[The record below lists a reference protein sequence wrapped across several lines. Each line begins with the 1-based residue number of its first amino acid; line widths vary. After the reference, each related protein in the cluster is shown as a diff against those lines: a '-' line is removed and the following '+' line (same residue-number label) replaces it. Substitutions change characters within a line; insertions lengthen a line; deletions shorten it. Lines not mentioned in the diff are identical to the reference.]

1 MKANKKIIGL
11 ILGGIILVGVG
22 FTLGDARYNDSL
34 PVEQNIELIQTKVEE
49 RNNILELKKE
59 QENSNK
65 EDLIS
70 RDLNQILKD
79 TNTDYEIE
87 VVSHGTAIIN
97 IIWKDFKKD
106 PTMYMETKNA
116 LKQSNL
122 DDTINEIAVFLS
134 QEFVNNGY
142 GKNIS
147 LTLKDK
153 NKSLLYGIYI
163 GDNFTN
169 GYKISYY

>member
-22 FTLGDARYNDSL
+22 FTLGNVQYNDSL
-34 PVEQNIELIQTKVEE
+34 PVERNIELIQTKVEE
-49 RNNILELKKE
+49 RNDILELKKE

-87 VVSHGTAIIN
+87 FVSHGTAIIN
-97 IIWKDFKKD
+97 IIWKDFEKD
-106 PTMYMETKNA
+106 PAMYIETKNA
-116 LKQSNL
+116 LKQSTL
-122 DDTINEIAVFLS
+122 DDTMNEIAIFLS
-134 QEFVNNGY
+134 KDFIDNGY
-142 GKNIS
+142 GKNVS

-153 NKSLLYGIYI
+153 NKSLLYGICI

>member
-11 ILGGIILVGVG
+11 VIAGIIMIGAG
-22 FTLGDARYNDSL
+22 FVIGGRQYEDSL
-34 PVEQNIELIQTKVEE
+34 PVEQNIELIQTKTEE
-49 RNNILELKKE
+49 RNDILELKKE

-87 VVSHGTAIIN
+87 FVSHGTAIIN
-97 IIWKDFKKD
+97 IIWKDFEKN

-153 NKSLLYGIYI
+153 NKSLLYGIYRR
-163 GDNFTN
+163 
-169 GYKISYY
+169 

>member
-11 ILGGIILVGVG
+11 ILAGGIMIGTG
-22 FTLGDARYNDSL
+22 FALGDAQYNDSL
-34 PVEQNIELIQTKVEE
+34 PVEQNLELIQTKTEE
-49 RNNILELKKE
+49 RNDILELKKE

-97 IIWKDFKKD
+97 IIWKDFEKD

-153 NKSLLYGIYI
+153 NKSLLYGVYI

>member
-1 MKANKKIIGL
+1 MKVNKKIIGL
-11 ILGGIILVGVG
+11 VIAGIITTGAGFAVGNHQ
-22 FTLGDARYNDSL
+22 YEDSL
-34 PVEQNIELIQTKVEE
+34 PVEQNMELIQTKTEE
-49 RNNILELKKE
+49 RNDILELKKE

-65 EDLIS
+65 EDLIV

-87 VVSHGTAIIN
+87 FVSHGSAIIN
-97 IIWKDFKKD
+97 IIWKDFEED

-134 QEFVNNGY
+134 QESVNNGY
-142 GKNIS
+142 GKNVS

-153 NKSLLYGIYI
+153 NKSLLYGVYI
-163 GDNFTN
+163 GKN
-169 GYKISYY
+169 GYTTQYY

>member
-11 ILGGIILVGVG
+11 ILAGGIMIGTG
-22 FTLGDARYNDSL
+22 FALGDAQYNDSL
-34 PVEQNIELIQTKVEE
+34 PVEQNLELIQTKTEE
-49 RNNILELKKE
+49 RNDILELKKE

-97 IIWKDFKKD
+97 IIWKDFEKNS
-106 PTMYMETKNA
+106 TMYMETKNA

-142 GKNIS
+142 SKNVS

-169 GYKISYY
+169 GYKVSYY

>member
-1 MKANKKIIGL
+1 MKINKKIIGL
-11 ILGGIILVGVG
+11 ILGGVILVGTG
-22 FTLGDARYNDSL
+22 FVLGNAQYNDSL

-49 RNNILELKKE
+49 RNDILELKKK

-70 RDLNQILKD
+70 RDLDQILKD

-97 IIWKDFKKD
+97 IIWKDFEKD
-106 PTMYMETKNA
+106 PTMYIETKNA
-116 LKQSNL
+116 LKQSSL
-122 DDTINEIAVFLS
+122 DDTMNEIAVFLS
-134 QEFVNNGY
+134 KEFVNNAY
-142 GKNIS
+142 SKNIS

-153 NKSLLYGIYI
+153 NKSLLYGVYI
-163 GDNFTN
+163 GNNFEN
-169 GYKISYY
+169 GYKVSYY

>member
-11 ILGGIILVGVG
+11 ILAGGIMIGTG
-22 FTLGDARYNDSL
+22 FALGDAQYNDSL
-34 PVEQNIELIQTKVEE
+34 PVEQNIELIQTKTEE
-49 RNNILELKKE
+49 RNDILELKKE

-97 IIWKDFKKD
+97 IIWKDFEKD
-106 PTMYMETKNA
+106 PTMYIETKNA
-116 LKQSNL
+116 LKQSTL
-122 DDTINEIAVFLS
+122 DDTMNEIAVFLS
-134 QEFVNNGY
+134 KDFIDNGY

-147 LTLKDK
+147 LTLRDK
-153 NKSLLYGIYI
+153 NKNQLYSIHI
-163 GDNFTN
+163 SDNFKN
-169 GYKISYY
+169 GYTTQYY

>member
-11 ILGGIILVGVG
+11 VIAGIIMIGAG
-22 FTLGDARYNDSL
+22 FVIGGRQYEDSL
-34 PVEQNIELIQTKVEE
+34 PVEQNIELIQAKVEE
-49 RNNILELKKE
+49 RNDILELKKE

-97 IIWKDFKKD
+97 IIWKDFEKD

-134 QEFVNNGY
+134 EEFVNNGY

-163 GDNFTN
+163 GDNFEN
-169 GYKISYY
+169 GYNVSYY

>member
-11 ILGGIILVGVG
+11 VIAGIIMIGAG
-22 FTLGDARYNDSL
+22 FVIGGRQYEDSL
-34 PVEQNIELIQTKVEE
+34 PVEQNIELIQTKTEE
-49 RNNILELKKE
+49 RNDILELKKE

-79 TNTDYEIE
+79 TNADYEIE
-87 VVSHGTAIIN
+87 FVSHGSAIIN
-97 IIWKDFKKD
+97 IIWKDFEKD

-134 QEFVNNGY
+134 KDFIDNGY
-142 GKNIS
+142 GKNVS

-169 GYKISYY
+169 GYKVSYY